1 MGLPCLRG
9 RLMGLGGFEVT
20 ASSWSLFC
28 CPQGRSRPRPH
39 GLRLRPAAPRRLG
52 SAGLQARGAQAPAC
66 RLINRAGTLRYSDHR
81 IEKRRLDQSGM
92 LGTGEVRHP
101 RLDRAGR
108 RPDRIGAQQVGYR
121 DAGGTLQ
128 YAGAKGTDFY
138 DKELTALHRPLPEH
152 GDGRAAAGPD
162 GRGRPRSIPT
172 G

>member
-1 MGLPCLRG
+1 
-9 RLMGLGGFEVT
+9 
-20 ASSWSLFC
+20 
-28 CPQGRSRPRPH
+28 
-39 GLRLRPAAPRRLG
+39 
-52 SAGLQARGAQAPAC
+52 
-66 RLINRAGTLRYSDHR
+66 
-81 IEKRRLDQSGM
+81 M

-138 DKELTALHRPLPEH
+138 DKELTALHRRFQSMAMAEPPPGLMVA
-152 GDGRAAAGPD
+152 GDPVD
-162 GRGRPRSIPT
+162 ST